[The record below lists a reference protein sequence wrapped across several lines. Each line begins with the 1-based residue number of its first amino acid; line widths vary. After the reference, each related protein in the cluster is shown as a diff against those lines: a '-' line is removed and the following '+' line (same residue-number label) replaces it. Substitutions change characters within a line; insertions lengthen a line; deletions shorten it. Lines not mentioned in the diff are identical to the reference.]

1 MFLPQS
7 SGDGTI
13 KHQRL
18 SQLRN
23 IFASDLQLKTS
34 MSIQGGCILLSICMS
49 RSGAL
54 VTYLLFTSSDSI
66 SKSVE
71 NSERK
76 LQDSWGRVREG
87 SDDSAIADPSRIV
100 VRSQKIAREIHVS
113 LGPSNP
119 QEVCASIS
127 LLQRNA

>member
-1 MFLPQS
+1 
-7 SGDGTI
+7 
-13 KHQRL
+13 
-18 SQLRN
+18 
-23 IFASDLQLKTS
+23 
-34 MSIQGGCILLSICMS
+34 MS